1 MYKRTIWQD
10 HVEGVQD
17 GTDMNAANFN
27 NIEAGTMEANAL
39 AAINSAYQ
47 RYGMDVAKD
56 NEVFVVIVYATH
68 KGSENYNEVVFPDD
82 KVRKHK
88 DYRITYVL
96 YTGLDKTYTGHVSI
110 VSQSTTGFKYRFSG
124 FEVGQ
129 GAQVTFYIS
138 GGMI

>member
-27 NIEAGTMEANAL
+27 NIEAGTMEANVL
-39 AAINSAYQ
+39 AAMNSEYQ
-47 RYGMDVAKD
+47 RYCMDVAKD
-56 NEVFVVIVYATH
+56 NEVFVVTVYDTH
-68 KGSENYNEVVFPDD
+68 KGSENHNEVVFPAD
-82 KVRKHK
+82 KVRNHK
-88 DYRITYVL
+88 DYRITYRL
-96 YTGLDKTYTGHVSI
+96 YTDADDTHTGHVSI

-124 FEVGQ
+124 FDVGQ
-129 GAQVTFYIS
+129 GARVTFYIS